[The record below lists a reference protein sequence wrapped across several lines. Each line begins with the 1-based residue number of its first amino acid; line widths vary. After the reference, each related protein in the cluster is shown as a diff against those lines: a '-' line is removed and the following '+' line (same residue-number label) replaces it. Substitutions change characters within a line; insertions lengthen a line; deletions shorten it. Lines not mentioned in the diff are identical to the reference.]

1 MPESEETPTGVE
13 LASHWAGDK
22 PLSNTLLHALIARHA
37 PVIHFHPEE
46 AYFPSSVE
54 WYLDRANLIHG
65 ATGQPLIWHPSLAQ
79 LPTDAAD
86 PANPERLWLSFDEK
100 LAGPALEPHIAPQD
114 DPRRGDP
121 DHAPAY
127 VRAVHLPDQG
137 VTDLQFWMFY
147 PYDGP
152 GLARVRPVEL
162 GATRADQV
170 LSLWPGGMHE
180 ADWELAV
187 IRIDHA
193 TLEPCGVIL
202 SQHRDGDM
210 HLGPD
215 AMARLERD
223 ETGRIQ
229 LYSSLYGHA
238 TYAHVHER
246 TLFYLWRPFV
256 HIGIELGLVDR
267 IERGRTW
274 NLGDPLNHVL
284 ISTSWKDPVVRE
296 PSWLRFPY
304 RWGAYAPKGG
314 RFSRQLVDGAKAL
327 MEGRMATTVFLLHLV
342 TLGLTAI
349 LFALAPLLLGGGAGA
364 RLMGTVADNSG
375 PVGPMWQPDKWN
387 GNYGFSGPPQP
398 VDWRKDGPAWARR
411 LTGFSNALFHPP
423 LRVVSALLG
432 LIFAPILPKS

>member
-1 MPESEETPTGVE
+1 VTNKNKAPEGA
-13 LASHWAGDK
+13 ASAIGWPADQAL
-22 PLSNTLLHALIARHA
+22 PNALLNDVIRRQA

-54 WYLDRANLIHG
+54 WYLDRALLVHG
-65 ATGQPLIWHPSLAQ
+65 ATGQTLIWHPSPAQ
-79 LPTDAAD
+79 LPSEAAN
-86 PANPERLWLSFDEK
+86 PANQERLWLTFDEK
-100 LAGPALEPHIAPQD
+100 LAGPALEPHLAPED

-127 VRAVHLPDQG
+127 VRAVHHPDLG

-187 IRIDHA
+187 IRIDHT

-210 HLGPD
+210 LLGAE
-215 AMARLERD
+215 AMAGLERD
-223 ETGRIQ
+223 SEGRIQ

-238 TYAHVHER
+238 SYAHVHER
-246 TLFYLWRPFV
+246 KLFYLWRPFV
-256 HIGIELGLVDR
+256 HIGIELGLIDR
-267 IERGRTW
+267 VEPGRTW
-274 NLGDPLNHVL
+274 NLGEPPNHML
-284 ISTSWKDPVVRE
+284 ISTSWGDKAVQE
-296 PSWLRFPY
+296 PSWLKFPY

-314 RFSRQLVDGAKAL
+314 RFSRQLVESARAL
-327 MEGRMATTVFLLHLV
+327 LEGRMATTVFVLHLV
-342 TLGLTAI
+342 TLGLSAI
-349 LFALAPLLLGGGAGA
+349 LFALSPLLLGGDTGA

-375 PVGPMWQPDKWN
+375 PVGPMWQPHKWN

-398 VDWRKDGPAWARR
+398 VDWRKDGPAWAQR